1 MLDSKVDKQIKRYLK
16 SISDKKNTQSKVN
29 GSCHYFMT
37 TERGTF
43 EVRFANHFAPSGDRA
58 DFDIVKV
65 RDLYII
71 RFGEIQYSLYEEDV
85 LTYIKALF
93 LVGPEMSKQLEDARE
108 QARSYLNKMNYYKS
122 KWTKYQEDVK
132 FMNDIWAEK
141 EKTDVEN
148 IQLSGENKQLKNNN
162 EVLKSELKNIKA
174 LIKGYKNTAA
184 TSQSNY
190 NKLFR
195 QFSEAKKLLNNI
207 DNLKNIINK
216 IEI

>member
-1 MLDSKVDKQIKRYLK
+1 MLDNKVDKQIKRYLK
-16 SISDKKNTQSKVN
+16 SISDKNAQSKVN

-37 TERGTF
+37 TEQGTF
-43 EVRFANHFAPSGDRA
+43 EVRFADHFSPSGNEA

-71 RFGEIQYSLYEEDV
+71 RFGEIQYSLYEENA

-93 LVGPEMSKQLEDARE
+93 LVGPEMSKQLKDARE
-108 QARSYLNKMNYYKS
+108 QARSYLNKMIYYKS
-122 KWTKYQEDVK
+122 KWTKHQEDVK
-132 FMNDIWAEK
+132 FMDEIWSEK

-148 IQLSGENKQLKNNN
+148 IQLSRDNKQLKNNN
-162 EVLKSELKNIKA
+162 EVLKSELKDIKA
-174 LIKGYKNTAA
+174 LIKGYKNTA
-184 TSQSNY
+184 TTCQSKY

-195 QFSEAKKLLNNI
+195 QFNEAKKLLNNI